1 MLLQII
7 ALLKEILAVLIQIRT
22 DLPDLY
28 ARQLP
33 LEEELLD
40 NSDAKRLFKIGDK
53 TLYRWRKRNLI
64 TPLMVG
70 KKHYYRKADLIK
82 LVENIGQIRTL

>member
-7 ALLKEILAVLIQIRT
+7 SLLKEILAVLIQIRT
-22 DLPDLY
+22 DLPRLC
-28 ARQLP
+28 AVQPP

-40 NSDAKRLFKIGDK
+40 NSDAKRMFKICDK

-64 TPLMVG
+64 TSLMVG

-82 LVENIGQIRTL
+82 LAENTGQIRT